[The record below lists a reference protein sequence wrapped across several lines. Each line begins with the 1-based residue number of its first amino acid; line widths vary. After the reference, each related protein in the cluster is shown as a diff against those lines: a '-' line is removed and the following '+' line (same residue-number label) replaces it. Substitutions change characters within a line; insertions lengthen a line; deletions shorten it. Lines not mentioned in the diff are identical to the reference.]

1 MLQGSIVALVT
12 PFNKDGSVNF
22 EKLGE
27 LLEFH
32 IANKSGG
39 IVILGTTGEASTLS
53 FEEEAEIVKY
63 SVKKVNKRVP
73 LIVGS
78 GSNETEKAV
87 TMSEKYSKLG
97 ADYVLVITPYYNK
110 TNESGLIKHFTA
122 VADLGAAFFTT

>member
-1 MLQGSIVALVT
+1 MLKGSIVALVT
-12 PFNKDGSVNF
+12 PFHEDGSVNF

-27 LLEFH
+27 LLEYH

-53 FEEEAEIVKY
+53 FDEEAEIVKF

-78 GSNETEKAV
+78 G
-87 TMSEKYSKLG
+87 
-97 ADYVLVITPYYNK
+97 
-110 TNESGLIKHFTA
+110 
-122 VADLGAAFFTT
+122 